1 MFALALLAI
10 LGVITSLRALSNDRQ
25 MLLQKTEE
33 LTASLQDLKEEIRQQ
48 SASGTPISSLERLDG
63 RDTSLTQKMTDSG
76 TAGEIPVATSSAAAA
91 ERPGVAEAVVQ
102 DWPPKA
108 CTHPEGA
115 VLFFCERPARKVAA
129 AFDLWKEGSQLLGQ
143 ADFVE
148 FLSRCQRAESVLAGS
163 RVKIW
168 SDSRDRK
175 GFKGAMAEQV
185 RDVYGLSKLVKP
197 SWGDDTWILDVGGN
211 LGITAIHL
219 HIRAPKC
226 KLLTLEP
233 SPWNYILLRLNLL
246 QNLEAAGQTV
256 FALHG
261 GFSATPG
268 TLHGT
273 HMFTNAWGSR
283 NDDIFQ
289 PHRSIKGE
297 LSKHELGHFTAPL
310 RTLEEVKTNY
320 GIKHIRLM
328 KLDCEGCE
336 WTVGLSM
343 MHNGDWKMVD
353 MLFGELHALCQNDVS
368 DAAECLPR
376 NVSTTAGRDLWY
388 FLCEARKFPLEWG
401 CEEPRFAGLGREV
414 ASSLA
419 ARICGSSDTK
429 AWQCAWAKKL
439 CKDQGR
445 KAPHCHTA

>member
-1 MFALALLAI
+1 M
-10 LGVITSLRALSNDRQ
+10 S
-25 MLLQKTEE
+25 QK
-33 LTASLQDLKEEIRQQ
+33 
-48 SASGTPISSLERLDG
+48 
-63 RDTSLTQKMTDSG
+63 TDSG
-76 TAGEIPVATSSAAAA
+76 TAGEIPLATSSTDAGRPGAA
-91 ERPGVAEAVVQ
+91 ELLQ

-108 CTHPEGA
+108 CAHPEGA

-129 AFDLWKEGSQLLGQ
+129 ASDLWKEGSQLLGE

-219 HIRAPKC
+219 HIRAPKS

-289 PHRSIKGE
+289 PHR
-297 LSKHELGHFTAPL
+297 
-310 RTLEEVKTNY
+310 
-320 GIKHIRLM
+320 LM

-343 MHNGDWKMVD
+343 LHNGDWNMVD

-376 NVSTTAGRDLWY
+376 NVSTAAGRDLWL

-429 AWQCAWAKKL
+429 TWQCAWAKKL